1 MIRRLTATI
10 LTAVALCAAA
20 QAQQVVTIGAGVY
33 SGSESQPVP
42 SISGE
47 VLRLIDPGPP
57 IKSEATGKKA
67 RLVNVYYEGEVV
79 QAGLA
84 KPTGGNVGELYIGDK
99 QVKLTSGDIAEGY
112 LHTEDFG
119 DVLLFFLP
127 SLSTEKCFLVM
138 TRQQLG
144 EATPVQPQPGA
155 QKPTEQ
161 PQRPVSKN
169 MGRIVGVLLVAGV
182 VLVAALVAMLC
193 RRRRAGTS

>member
-119 DVLLFFLP
+119 
-127 SLSTEKCFLVM
+127 
-138 TRQQLG
+138 
-144 EATPVQPQPGA
+144 
-155 QKPTEQ
+155 
-161 PQRPVSKN
+161 
-169 MGRIVGVLLVAGV
+169 
-182 VLVAALVAMLC
+182 
-193 RRRRAGTS
+193 